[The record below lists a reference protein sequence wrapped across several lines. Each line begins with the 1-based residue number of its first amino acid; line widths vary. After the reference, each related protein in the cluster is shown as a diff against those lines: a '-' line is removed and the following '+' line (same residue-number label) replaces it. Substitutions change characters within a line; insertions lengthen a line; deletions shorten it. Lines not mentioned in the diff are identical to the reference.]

1 MSGVPLLE
9 VEDLRVSYAL
19 PSGRFRA
26 VDGVSFAIRKGE
38 VFGLVGESGSGK
50 TTTALA
56 ILRLLRPPAA
66 IDRGRIRLG
75 GLELTEMG
83 AAELRRIRW
92 RRMSLVPQ
100 GAMSSLNPVMRVAD
114 QIADVIEAHEG
125 RADRRRL
132 EGRIAELLRSVGL
145 PERVMRRYPHE
156 LSGGMK
162 QRVCIAM
169 AIALEPDL
177 IVADEPTSAL
187 DVVVQRMVAETL
199 LEVRQRLDASLLLIG
214 HDMGLQAQLVDR
226 LAVMYRGR
234 LVEVGRV
241 ADIFSAPVHPYTQI
255 LIGSVPSIGRAGAIR
270 ARPNL
275 AAVREALAH
284 GGCAL
289 GAACDR
295 QHGSNGRSAPQ
306 HVVGPDH
313 VVACEAR
320 DGTDH
325 RTLDGAEVGA

>member
-1 MSGVPLLE
+1 MLRVKG
-9 VEDLRVSYAL
+9 LRVSYAL
-19 PSGRFRA
+19 PDGQFRA
-26 VDGVSFAIRKGE
+26 VDGVSFVIRRGE

-56 ILRLLRPPAA
+56 ILRLLKPPAVIEA
-66 IDRGRIRLG
+66 GRIELDG
-75 GLELTEMG
+75 TEVIGLP

-125 RADRRRL
+125 RHDRRSL
-132 EGRIAELLRSVGL
+132 ERRIAELLASVGL
-145 PERVMRRYPHE
+145 PKRVMRLYPHE

-177 IVADEPTSAL
+177 IIADEPTSAL

-199 LEVRQRLDASLLLIG
+199 LDVRRRLGASLLLIG
-214 HDMGLQAQLVDR
+214 HDMGLQAQLADR

-234 LVEVGRV
+234 LVEVGPV
-241 ADIFSAPVHPYTQI
+241 ADVFAEPVHPYTQI
-255 LIGSVPSIGRAGAIR
+255 LIGSVPSIRPFR
-270 ARPNL
+270 ARPDV
-275 AAVREALAH
+275 AAAREALAA
-284 GGCAL
+284 GVCPRGT
-289 GAACDR
+289 ACDR
-295 QHGSNGRSAPQ
+295 DRRLEADVDGF

-313 VVACEAR
+313 LVACGSGATVTRPPEA
-320 DGTDH
+320 G
-325 RTLDGAEVGA
+325 GEVRV

>member
-1 MSGVPLLE
+1 MNDAPVLE
-9 VEDLRVSYAL
+9 VDDLRVSYDL
-19 PSGRFRA
+19 PGGRFRA
-26 VDGVSFAIRKGE
+26 VDGVAFAIRRGE

-56 ILRLLRPPAA
+56 VLRLLKPPAQIEA
-66 IDRGRIRLG
+66 GRIALA
-75 GLELTEMG
+75 GLELTALG
-83 AAELRRIRW
+83 PTELRGIRW

-100 GAMSSLNPVMRVAD
+100 GAMSSLNPVMRIAD

-125 RADRRRL
+125 RSGRRGL
-132 EGRIAELLRSVGL
+132 EERIAELLRSVGL

-169 AIALEPDL
+169 AIALGPDL

-199 LEVRQRLDASLLLIG
+199 LEVRQRLGASLLLIG

-234 LVEVGRV
+234 LVEVAPV
-241 ADIFSAPVHPYTQI
+241 ADIFANPVHPYTRL
-255 LIGSVPSIGRAGAIR
+255 LIGSVPSIAHGRPRPR
-270 ARPNL
+270 ADLN
-275 AAVREALAH
+275 AARQALLR

-289 GAACDR
+289 GPACDR
-295 QHGSNGRSAPQ
+295 GRDSNGRTARL
-306 HVVGPDH
+306 HEVGPDH
-313 VVACEAR
+313 VVACETGGETNGRLAGR
-320 DGTDH
+320 M
-325 RTLDGAEVGA
+325 GAA

>member
-1 MSGVPLLE
+1 MNDAPVLD
-9 VEDLRVSYAL
+9 VADLRVSYDL
-19 PSGRFRA
+19 PGGRFRA

-56 ILRLLRPPAA
+56 VLRLLKPPALIEA
-66 IDRGRIRLG
+66 GRITLAD
-75 GLELTEMG
+75 LELT
-83 AAELRRIRW
+83 ALSPAELRRIRW

-100 GAMSSLNPVMRVAD
+100 GAMSSLNPVMRIAD

-125 RADRRRL
+125 RSSRRGL
-132 EGRIAELLRSVGL
+132 QERIAELLRSVGL

-169 AIALEPDL
+169 AIALGPDL

-199 LEVRQRLDASLLLIG
+199 LEVRQRLGASLLLIG

-234 LVEVGRV
+234 LVEVAPV
-241 ADIFSAPVHPYTQI
+241 ADIFANPVHPYTQL
-255 LIGSVPSIGRAGAIR
+255 LIGSVPSIAHGR
-270 ARPNL
+270 ARPRADL
-275 AAVREALAH
+275 SAARQALAR

-289 GAACDR
+289 GQACDR
-295 QHGSNGRSAPQ
+295 DRGSNGRSARP
-306 HVVGPDH
+306 HEVGPDH
-313 VVACEAR
+313 VVACEAGGDTSGR
-320 DGTDH
+320 LAG
-325 RTLDGAEVGA
+325 RMGAA